1 MENTVKN
8 VNVTSVAEK
17 IKRYVFAL
25 VDGTNIA
32 IKAHS
37 SYEAARMIREM
48 LRN

>member
-8 VNVTSVAEK
+8 VNATSVEEK

>member
-1 MENTVKN
+1 MENTAKN
-8 VNVTSVAEK
+8 VNATSVYEK